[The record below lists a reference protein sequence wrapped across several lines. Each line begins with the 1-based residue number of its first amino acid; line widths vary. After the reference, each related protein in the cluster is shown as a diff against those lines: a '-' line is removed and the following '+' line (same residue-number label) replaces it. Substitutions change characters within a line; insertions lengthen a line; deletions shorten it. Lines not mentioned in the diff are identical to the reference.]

1 MMVFIAK
8 WIVLLF
14 GLFLIAAGFLMLFA
28 PEKARATLRKAGS
41 TNFINYAELIIRM
54 IPAVGLILYAQ
65 FSRYPLPFQVLGW
78 FMLVTSIIL
87 CFIPRKMHHNYS
99 MKSAD
104 ILKPVYFR
112 LLSPFSFLFGSAI
125 IYSVI

>member
-1 MMVFIAK
+1 MIIIIAK

-14 GLFLIAAGFLMLFA
+14 GIFLIAAGFFMLFA

-54 IPAVGLILYAQ
+54 IPAAGLIFYSE
-65 FSRYPLPFQVLGW
+65 FSKYPLWFKVLGW
-78 FMLVTSIIL
+78 FMLLTSIIL
-87 CFIPRKMHHNYS
+87 CFIPRKIHHNFS
-99 MKSAD
+99 LKSAD

-112 LLSPFSFLFGSAI
+112 FVSPFSFLFGSAI
-125 IYSVI
+125 IYSVL